1 MNYNLTG
8 KLNNDFI
15 LDDSQ
20 LKETINIVEN
30 LIDEKLEVEIEDQD
44 QLITLLNNPEAVLTN
59 EKTIADIKDLKELIF
74 EMSELYNAGE

>member
-20 LKETINIVEN
+20 LKETINIIEN
-30 LIDEKLEVEIEDQD
+30 LIDEKFEVEIENQD
-44 QLITLLNNPEAVLTN
+44 QLFTLLNNPEAVLTN

-74 EMSELYNAGE
+74 EMSDLYNADE